1 MSGKKPAF
9 NIVCA
14 PYFHIF
20 RHCRICKHIDIF
32 NFIIFFIFHSKKN
45 NGLQKH
51 RSTAIIHH
59 NSAKDYI
66 CMEHRQINE
75 NYRVIAEKLIAQEP
89 ALAYIKDSR
98 VKITYLESDSTK
110 KDGRERLVLG
120 ECEKVAAKNRWAIP
134 SDFTITLFRNN
145 LVGLSE
151 EQIKTVMFHE
161 LLHVGIEPGADGE
174 ETYSVRKHDLEDF
187 KEIIDRYGTDWASV
201 ARKAE

>member
-1 MSGKKPAF
+1 
-9 NIVCA
+9 
-14 PYFHIF
+14 
-20 RHCRICKHIDIF
+20 
-32 NFIIFFIFHSKKN
+32 
-45 NGLQKH
+45 
-51 RSTAIIHH
+51 
-59 NSAKDYI
+59 
-66 CMEHRQINE
+66 MEHRQINE
-75 NYRVIAEKLIAQEP
+75 NYRAIGEKLIAQEP

-98 VKITYLESDSTK
+98 VKITYLESD
-110 KDGRERLVLG
+110 GREKLVLG
-120 ECEKVAAKNRWAIP
+120 ECEKVAAKNRWAIT

-187 KEIIDRYGTDWASV
+187 KEIIDRYGTDWSRV

>member
-1 MSGKKPAF
+1 
-9 NIVCA
+9 
-14 PYFHIF
+14 
-20 RHCRICKHIDIF
+20 
-32 NFIIFFIFHSKKN
+32 
-45 NGLQKH
+45 
-51 RSTAIIHH
+51 
-59 NSAKDYI
+59 
-66 CMEHRQINE
+66 MEHRQINE
-75 NYRVIAEKLIAQEP
+75 NYRSIAEKLIAQEQ

-110 KDGRERLVLG
+110 KDDRERLVLG
-120 ECEKVAAKNRWAIP
+120 ECEKVAAKNRWAIT

-151 EQIKTVMFHE
+151 EQIKTVIFHE

-187 KEIIDRYGTDWASV
+187 KEIIDRYGIDWANA